1 MYYYGFNEHKQKW
14 NHKLTMLIYAHI
26 QELIVLRQNINLID
40 SESSKGQYFLYVR
53 IQVFFFFF
61 FFLLS
66 GGSKIAAI

>member
-14 NHKLTMLIYAHI
+14 NHKLIMLIYAHI

-61 FFLLS
+61 LLF